1 MKFLNSV
8 LFLFLIFLFSCEKN
22 NEIQIVS
29 LNGYVQKGPYLNGTA
44 ITISE
49 LSGELIPSGKN
60 FSSQILDNK
69 GTFEINNVALSSSFV
84 ELKADGFYFNE
95 VTNCSSVAP
104 LTLYVLSDLTD
115 KTSLNVNV
123 LSSLEKRRVEY
134 LISVDSSFNVA
145 KQQAQSEILKIFE
158 IKKEDIVASESLDIM
173 KAGDDNAILLAISI
187 ILQGQLS
194 VAELSELLANIST
207 DIRTDGILN
216 SNTLGTILMNNAKNT
231 NLNQVRKNLENRY
244 ESLGMDIAVPDFE
257 KYIEYF
263 INHTSFIYSGNPQ
276 YPDSGFYG
284 KNILNLSD
292 TIFLCDKGPDLG
304 DGDYCSMKV
313 KLRDIHSKV
322 RVEITGKK
330 VAVYDIQ
337 GWITN
342 ANSYPYIYDDY
353 VFEAEGV
360 LSSDLKIHFNDRG
373 NATIKIYEDN
383 NTSPTRV
390 KIITLI

>member
-8 LFLFLIFLFSCEKN
+8 VFLFLIFLFSCEKN
-22 NEIQIVS
+22 NEIQIVN

-49 LSGELIPSGKN
+49 LSSELIPSGKN

-69 GTFEINNVALSSSFV
+69 GTFEINNVALSSNFV

-95 VTNCSSVAP
+95 ITNCISVAP
-104 LTLYVLSDLTD
+104 LTLYVLSDLAD
-115 KTSLNVNV
+115 KTSLNINV

-158 IKKEDIVASESLDIM
+158 IEKKDIVASESLDIM

-216 SNTLGTILMNNAKNT
+216 SNTLGTILINNAKNT
-231 NLNQVRKNLENRY
+231 NQNQVRKNLENRY
-244 ESLGMDIAVPDFE
+244 ESFGMNITVPDFE

-263 INHTSFIYSGNPQ
+263 INHTSFIYSGNSQ

-292 TIFLCDKGPDLG
+292 TIFLCDVGPEIG
-304 DGDYCSMKV
+304 DGNYCSMKV
-313 KLRDIHSKV
+313 KLHDIQSKV
-322 RVEITGKK
+322 RVEITGKR
-330 VAVYDIQ
+330 VAVYNIQ
-337 GWITN
+337 GWSTN
-342 ANSYPYIYDDY
+342 ADSYPYIYDNY
-353 VFEAEGV
+353 VFETEGV
-360 LSSDLKIHFNDRG
+360 LSSDLRIHFSDKG
-373 NATIKIYEDN
+373 NATIKIYEDSN
-383 NTSPTRV
+383 ASPTRV
-390 KIITLI
+390 KIITFI